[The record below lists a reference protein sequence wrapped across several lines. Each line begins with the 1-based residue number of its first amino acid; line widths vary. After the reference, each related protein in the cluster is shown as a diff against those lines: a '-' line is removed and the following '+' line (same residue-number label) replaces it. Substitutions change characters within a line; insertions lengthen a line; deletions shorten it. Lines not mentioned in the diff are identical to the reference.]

1 MIASLNAQ
9 ELRDYIIRQCDMFFP
24 DKLDIYRT
32 PDIDEAFNIA
42 LERTEECFRHITL
55 RGYAQDGEAVFS
67 HVHSD
72 QYSQFLYYF
81 SNSLWHLSENKAVCD
96 RIMFL
101 NRALSGAF
109 VSYKCELPA
118 HFLFGHPVGS
128 VIGNASYGDFL
139 VVFQN
144 VTINTG
150 QDGISLQ
157 SPVIGEG
164 LFCGAGAKIIG
175 TEPIGRHVSLG
186 VNACVYNKA
195 VPDNHVVVNCDGKN
209 EIRLRSGEACFAQ
222 RYFDIPFS
230 EG

>member
-1 MIASLNAQ
+1 MIASLSPN
-9 ELRDYIIRQCDMFFP
+9 ELRDYVIRQCEMFFP

-32 PDIDEAFNIA
+32 PDIDEALADA
-42 LERTEECFRHITL
+42 LARTEECFRHITL

-72 QYSQFLYYF
+72 QYNQFLYYF
-81 SNSLWHLSENKAVCD
+81 SNSLWHLSENKLVCD
-96 RIMFL
+96 RIMYL
-101 NRALSGAF
+101 NRALSGTF

-118 HFLFGHPVGS
+118 HFLFGHPLGS

-150 QDGISLQ
+150 EDGKSLQ
-157 SPVIGEG
+157 SPIIGEG
-164 LFCGAGAKIIG
+164 LFCGAGAKIVG
-175 TEPIGRHVSLG
+175 TEPIGNRVSLG
-186 VNACVYNKA
+186 VDTCVYNVA
-195 VPDNHVVVNCDGKN
+195 VPDDHVVVNRDGKS
-209 EIRLRSGEACFAQ
+209 EVLPRSNKTCFAQ

>member
-1 MIASLNAQ
+1 MIASLDMC
-9 ELRDYIIRQCDMFFP
+9 ELRDYVARQCKIFFP
-24 DKLDIYRT
+24 DGFDSYHT
-32 PDIDEAFNIA
+32 PDIDEALSVA
-42 LERTEECFRHITL
+42 LSRTEECFKHITL

-67 HVHSD
+67 HLHSD

-81 SNSLWHLSENKAVCD
+81 SNSLWHVSENKAVCD
-96 RIMFL
+96 HLMYL
-101 NRALSGAF
+101 NRALSGIF
-109 VSYKCELPA
+109 VSYKCELPE
-118 HFLFGHPVGS
+118 HFLFGHPLGS

-150 QDGISLQ
+150 QDGVSLQ

-164 LFCGAGAKIIG
+164 LFCGAGAKIVG
-175 TEPIGRHVSLG
+175 TEPIGNHVSLG
-186 VNACVYNKA
+186 VDACVYNRA
-195 VPDNHVVVNCDGKN
+195 IPDDHVVVNRDGKS
-209 EIRLRSGEACFAQ
+209 EVLLRSSKTCFAQ